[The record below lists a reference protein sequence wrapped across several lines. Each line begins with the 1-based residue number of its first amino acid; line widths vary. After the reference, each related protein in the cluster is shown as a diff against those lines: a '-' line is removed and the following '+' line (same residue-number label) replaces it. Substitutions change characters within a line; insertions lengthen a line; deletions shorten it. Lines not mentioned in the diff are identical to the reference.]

1 MISFQKNISSRFFQ
15 YSDRT
20 VASTETNDT
29 STKRSDTQLFGGGK
43 SGGVAYQEGFTPTCC
58 KKTLKKSNFNGGKS
72 GCKKKKFNRTN
83 LILIL

>member
-43 SGGVAYQEGFTPTCC
+43 SKGVALSGGLHAHLLTKDIE
-58 KKTLKKSNFNGGKS
+58 KKVTLTELSQDTQKK
-72 GCKKKKFNRTN
+72 
-83 LILIL
+83 I